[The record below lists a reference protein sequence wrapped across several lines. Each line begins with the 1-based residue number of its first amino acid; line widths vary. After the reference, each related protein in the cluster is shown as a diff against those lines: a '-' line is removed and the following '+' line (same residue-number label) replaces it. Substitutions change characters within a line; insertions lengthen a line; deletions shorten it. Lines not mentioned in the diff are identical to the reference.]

1 MDPMEGLTKLVRK
14 VVFIN
19 KVSSYDPPLGR
30 ERRRIFNTF
39 YLGNSKYW

>member
-1 MDPMEGLTKLVRK
+1 VRK

-30 ERRRIFNTF
+30 ERRREEIN
-39 YLGNSKYW
+39 YY